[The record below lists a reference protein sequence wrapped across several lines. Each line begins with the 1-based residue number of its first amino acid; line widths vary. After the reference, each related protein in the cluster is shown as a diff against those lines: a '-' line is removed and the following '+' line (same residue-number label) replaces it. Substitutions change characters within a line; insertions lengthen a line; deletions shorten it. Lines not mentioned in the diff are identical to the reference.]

1 MGDLVFEEED
11 DSESGRDALL
21 GSGHPASVIDQDIA
35 AILRSSSISPR
46 PLPFKPP
53 PHRRPRVE
61 PSPIIFASLDDSD
74 PDIGTRADNDFDV
87 DRFIREF
94 KAPEDIPGLR
104 RRMAPL
110 STSAALLEEA
120 DALLAELGKSLG
132 DAH

>member
-21 GSGHPASVIDQDIA
+21 GGGHPLSVLDPDLE
-35 AILRSSSISPR
+35 AILRSSSLSSR
-46 PLPFKPP
+46 PPPFKPP
-53 PHRRPRVE
+53 PPGRPRVQ
-61 PSPIIFASLDDSD
+61 PSPIIFASFDDSD
-74 PDIGTRADNDFDV
+74 LDIGTRADNDFDV
-87 DRFIREF
+87 DWFIREF